1 MPTQNVTD
9 NAVTVIIGQPVRR
22 GAEQEFLAWQHE
34 LNEAASRYPGFVG
47 AEVAA
52 PTEAQPDWVVIY
64 RFDSIANLRAWLNS
78 STRQER
84 LAIGTQYFDGPP
96 TQQIVGGAAKP
107 RGSTGDGCRHPPRRR
122 RRR

>member
-9 NAVTVIIGQPVRR
+9 NAVTVIIGQSVRR
-22 GAEQEFLAWQHE
+22 ESEQQFLAWQHD
-34 LNEAASRYPGFVG
+34 LNEAASRYPGFVA

-64 RFDSIANLRAWLNS
+64 RFDAIANLRAWLNS

-84 LAIGTQYFDGPP
+84 LLSSRPP
-96 TQQIVGGAAKP
+96 ATPSNAPLPCISPVERKDPTA
-107 RGSTGDGCRHPPRRR
+107 TGLSFATL
-122 RRR
+122 